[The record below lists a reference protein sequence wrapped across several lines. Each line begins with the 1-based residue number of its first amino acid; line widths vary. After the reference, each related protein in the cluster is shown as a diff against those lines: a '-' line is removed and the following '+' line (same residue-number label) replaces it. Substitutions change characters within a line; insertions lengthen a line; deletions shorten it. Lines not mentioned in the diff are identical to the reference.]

1 MIQSL
6 EAIFD
11 GEAFQPEV
19 PLNMK
24 AGTRVRLIVESV
36 VSDEAQQPKSFL
48 QTAKSGSSGIN
59 MLNQIHLT
67 DLHGFQPSGKALKCF
82 SRTFTYRILKSPKS
96 LRLEGEPNWSTNID
110 QSLYGETVSEND

>member
-6 EAIFD
+6 DAIFD

-36 VSDEAQQPKSFL
+36 VSDEAPQPKSFL
-48 QTAKSGSSGIN
+48 QTAKS
-59 MLNQIHLT
+59 LQ
-67 DLHGFQPSGKALKCF
+67 
-82 SRTFTYRILKSPKS
+82 
-96 LRLEGEPNWSTNID
+96 LEGEPNWSENID
-110 QSLYGETVSEND
+110 QYLYGKTVSENE

>member
-36 VSDEAQQPKSFL
+36 VSDEASQPKSFL
-48 QTAKSGSSGIN
+48 QTAKS
-59 MLNQIHLT
+59 LQ
-67 DLHGFQPSGKALKCF
+67 
-82 SRTFTYRILKSPKS
+82 
-96 LRLEGEPNWSTNID
+96 LEGEPNWSENID
-110 QSLYGETVSEND
+110 QYLYGKTVSENE

>member
-19 PLNMK
+19 PLNIK

-48 QTAKSGSSGIN
+48 QTAKS
-59 MLNQIHLT
+59 
-67 DLHGFQPSGKALKCF
+67 
-82 SRTFTYRILKSPKS
+82 

-110 QSLYGETVSEND
+110 QSLYGETISEND